1 MRRSVVFNPLKAL
14 LAKFGYH
21 KFEKIEKFD
30 RETLGRIAK
39 NQPRKMWDD
48 IARSS
53 PTNES

>member
-1 MRRSVVFNPLKAL
+1 MFNPLKAL

-21 KFEKIEKFD
+21 KIKKVEKFD

-39 NQPRKMWDD
+39 NQPREMWDD

-53 PTNES
+53 PTSES